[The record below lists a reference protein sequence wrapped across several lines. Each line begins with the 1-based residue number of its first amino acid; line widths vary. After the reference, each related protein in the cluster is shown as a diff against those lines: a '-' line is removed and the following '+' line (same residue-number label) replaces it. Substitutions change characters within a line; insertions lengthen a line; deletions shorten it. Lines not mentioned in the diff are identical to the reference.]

1 MPYLYYTNDFAL
13 NFNIGENVNENC
25 AQGNA
30 IAIDSNGKCT
40 VYGNK
45 DKYYARSFQREIGSG
60 LLLTYIGDAC
70 EINPKFHNKINFY
83 IICDK
88 RNSDFK
94 LIEYDQCEINM
105 KIYSPAGCKTKI
117 ENGKNLIRVL
127 W

>member
-1 MPYLYYTNDFAL
+1 MYYTNDFAL
-13 NFNIGENVNENC
+13 VFNIGENVGEKC
-25 AQGNA
+25 AEGNA
-30 IAIDSNGKCT
+30 IGIDPNGNCV
-40 VYGNK
+40 VYGRE
-45 DKYYARSFQREIGSG
+45 DRYFARTFQREIGSG

-70 EINPKFHNKINFY
+70 EINPKFTNKINFY
-83 IICDK
+83 IVCDK

-117 ENGKNLIRVL
+117 ENDRTLFRVI